1 MEKSFDIRFPLESD
15 YENLKALWQTAF
27 DDSKESLDYFF
38 KSTVSPNRV
47 LAVFSDNKPIS
58 ALYMLESEIIVKRE
72 IYSAY
77 YIYAV
82 CTHPDFRGKGLMK
95 CLFEELFRV
104 AKSRNIDY
112 LFLVPEEEYL
122 FRIYERLGFKN
133 GFSYSEKVLF
143 KNAPE
148 GFEETENRKISYT
161 DYRKSIFENLRDV
174 PVAILKEATFKS
186 FFNSVSGEVKTV
198 FVENEG
204 YALYEE
210 TENQLTV
217 YELFGN
223 EKLLL
228 NMIFQNT
235 EKEEIIYRQAANENT
250 IPYGMVY
257 KLNDVPE
264 IRNGFFGIPY
274 AN

>member
-1 MEKSFDIRFPLESD
+1 MEKSFDIRFPFESD
-15 YENLKALWQTAF
+15 YENLKKLWQTAF
-27 DDSKESLDYFF
+27 DDSKKSLDYFF
-38 KSTVSPNRV
+38 KNTVSPDRV
-47 LAVFSDNKPIS
+47 LAVFNDNKPVS
-58 ALYMLESEIIVKRE
+58 ALYMLESDIIINGK

-95 CLFEELFRV
+95 SLFEELFRV
-104 AKSRNIDY
+104 AKSRNTDY
-112 LFLVPEEEYL
+112 VFLIPEEEYL
-122 FRIYERLGFKN
+122 FKIYEKLGFKN

-143 KNAPE
+143 KNASE

-174 PVAILKEATFKS
+174 PVAAIKETTFNS

-210 TENQLTV
+210 TEKQLTV

-223 EKLLL
+223 ENLLL
-228 NMIFQNT
+228 SMIFQNT
-235 EKEEIIYRQAANENT
+235 EKEKILYRQISKEYT
-250 IPYGMVY
+250 IPYGMFY